1 MPEDQTTPTPTPPT
15 APTFLDLTVEQVR
28 HVLTE
33 AGEPAY
39 RADQL
44 ADWVYAKGVTDPA
57 KMTNLPATLK
67 ERFTFLSSQAAA
79 KSESRDGTVKLLLKL
94 ADGETIE
101 SVLIPTARFAS
112 ACLSTQVGCAMGCAF
127 CASGRGGFKRNL
139 SSGEILEQVLHLQ
152 QAAARHVTH
161 VIFMGMGEPL
171 ANYDATVA
179 AVRALAD
186 PHRFNI
192 SARRITVSTV
202 GLPDGIRRLAREDL
216 PITLAISLHAPN
228 DALRSRLIPLAGQV
242 PIAEIISAAQEFF
255 ESRRREVTLEYIL
268 LAGENDTNVCAEA
281 LVRIA
286 NQLRCSVNLIRYN
299 PVPSL
304 PYKRPAQEAV
314 ELFAERLQRRGVNV
328 QIRRSRGIDTDA
340 ACGQLRR
347 RVADA
352 T

>member
-1 MPEDQTTPTPTPPT
+1 MPDMPEEDQKTPTPPT
-15 APTFLDLTVEQVR
+15 APSFLDLTVEQVR

-152 QAAARHVTH
+152 QAASRHVTH

-179 AVRALAD
+179 AVRALGPGGPPPLQHLRAANHGIDGRPARQHPPSRAGRPAD
-186 PHRFNI
+186 H
-192 SARRITVSTV
+192 ARRF
-202 GLPDGIRRLAREDL
+202 
-216 PITLAISLHAPN
+216 AP
-228 DALRSRLIPLAGQV
+228 RPQR
-242 PIAEIISAAQEFF
+242 
-255 ESRRREVTLEYIL
+255 
-268 LAGENDTNVCAEA
+268 
-281 LVRIA
+281 
-286 NQLRCSVNLIRYN
+286 
-299 PVPSL
+299 
-304 PYKRPAQEAV
+304 RPAEPPHPA
-314 ELFAERLQRRGVNV
+314 RRAGAHRRDHLGRPGVL
-328 QIRRSRGIDTDA
+328 REPPARGDA
-340 ACGQLRR
+340 G
-347 RVADA
+347 VHPPGG
-352 T
+352 